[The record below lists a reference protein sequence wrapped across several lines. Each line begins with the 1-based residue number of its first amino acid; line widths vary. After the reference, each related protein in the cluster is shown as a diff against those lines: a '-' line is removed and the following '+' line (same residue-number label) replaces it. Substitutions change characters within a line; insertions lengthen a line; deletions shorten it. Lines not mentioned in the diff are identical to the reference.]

1 MKIYNWTGYDFVGTA
16 TEFAKR
22 FGICKSKTFV
32 NAIKRVPRHTYNCMD
47 AREQA
52 EYEKKRERVKPAYRL
67 YLNEERTH
75 SVIIT
80 KEEYQAIDLPEVLEE
95 FQTFKLRYR
104 NRFLSTSF
112 TGNGHDEIPVAS
124 AMLKY
129 KAEAMPFAE
138 QVMLATGYFNTNQPV
153 EKPKAKISH
162 TSLRLSYSNGIE
174 MLFVSEYGCGG
185 VCNCYLQLIT
195 LNGKQIYNGCFRR
208 HASVEAVMQATHM
221 NQECKD
227 AHCYFG

>member
-1 MKIYNWTGYDFVGTA
+1 MKKYNWVGHDFVGTA

-67 YLNEERTH
+67 YTNHEQRHFVL
-75 SVIIT
+75 IT
-80 KEEYQAIDLPEVLEE
+80 KEEYLAIDLPEVQEE
-95 FQTFKLRYR
+95 VQTFKLRYR

-112 TGNGHDEIPVAS
+112 AGNSHDEIPVAS
-124 AMLKY
+124 AMHKY
-129 KAEAMPFAE
+129 KAEAIPFAE
-138 QVMLATGYFNTNQPV
+138 QVMLATGYFNTNQPL
-153 EKPKAKISH
+153 EKPKVAINY
-162 TSLRLSYSNGIE
+162 TSMRLSYSNGIE
-174 MLFVSEYGCGG
+174 MSFVSEYDRGG

-195 LNGKQIYNGCFRR
+195 LNGRLIYNGCFRR
-208 HASVEAVMQATHM
+208 YTSVEAIMQETHH
-221 NQECKD
+221 NNECKN